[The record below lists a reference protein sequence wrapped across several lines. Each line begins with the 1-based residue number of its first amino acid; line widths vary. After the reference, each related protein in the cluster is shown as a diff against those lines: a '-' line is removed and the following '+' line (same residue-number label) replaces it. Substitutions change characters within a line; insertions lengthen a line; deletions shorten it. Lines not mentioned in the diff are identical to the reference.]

1 MVLSGF
7 GTPGVIDTGNDERR
21 HLDDGCRVGRG
32 TSALV
37 HPRSSTGPCSPYPGT
52 VLIEPKQVDRPFPS
66 HTFFTLRR
74 PVAKRSDS
82 FLAKQNGIKR

>member
-1 MVLSGF
+1 LVL
-7 GTPGVIDTGNDERR
+7 TR
-21 HLDDGCRVGRG
+21 HPSSTLAT
-32 TSALV
+32 TSVAISMTDAASAALV

-52 VLIEPKQVDRPFPS
+52 VLIEPKQVDRPFSS